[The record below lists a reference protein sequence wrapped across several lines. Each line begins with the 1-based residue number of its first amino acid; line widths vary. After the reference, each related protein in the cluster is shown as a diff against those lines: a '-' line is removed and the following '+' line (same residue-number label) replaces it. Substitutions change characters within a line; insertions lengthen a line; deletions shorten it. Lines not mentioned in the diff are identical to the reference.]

1 MSNTVQKMLSGTLY
15 VILAV
20 VLVGA
25 VILILPVYWKYVTMQ
40 DENTRMEQEYRALR
54 EEQQRML
61 KEVHDLE
68 SESLAVEKIA
78 REKYNLCRKNEQA
91 VKTCHGS
98 AFVMWSACRPVVGGL
113 ALIDV
118 SAVGSHILP
127 SRRREYCAFKTF
139 SQWECTE
146 RLNGG
151 DGVISRL
158 CRCRMR

>member
-78 REKYNLCRKNEQA
+78 REKYNLCRKNEQI
-91 VKTCHGS
+91 
-98 AFVMWSACRPVVGGL
+98 
-113 ALIDV
+113 LIY
-118 SAVGSHILP
+118 
-127 SRRREYCAFKTF
+127 E
-139 SQWECTE
+139 
-146 RLNGG
+146 
-151 DGVISRL
+151 
-158 CRCRMR
+158 

>member
-40 DENTRMEQEYRALR
+40 EENSRMEQEYRALR

-68 SESLAVEKIA
+68 TESLAVEKIA
-78 REKYNLCRKNEQA
+78 REKYNLCRKNEQI
-91 VKTCHGS
+91 
-98 AFVMWSACRPVVGGL
+98 
-113 ALIDV
+113 LI
-118 SAVGSHILP
+118 
-127 SRRREYCAFKTF
+127 YK
-139 SQWECTE
+139 
-146 RLNGG
+146 
-151 DGVISRL
+151 
-158 CRCRMR
+158 

>member
-61 KEVHDLE
+61 KEVHDRE

-78 REKYNLCRKNEQA
+78 REKYNLCRKNEQI
-91 VKTCHGS
+91 
-98 AFVMWSACRPVVGGL
+98 
-113 ALIDV
+113 LI
-118 SAVGSHILP
+118 
-127 SRRREYCAFKTF
+127 YK
-139 SQWECTE
+139 
-146 RLNGG
+146 
-151 DGVISRL
+151 
-158 CRCRMR
+158 

>member
-78 REKYNLCRKNEQA
+78 REKYNLCRKNEQI
-91 VKTCHGS
+91 
-98 AFVMWSACRPVVGGL
+98 
-113 ALIDV
+113 LI
-118 SAVGSHILP
+118 
-127 SRRREYCAFKTF
+127 YK
-139 SQWECTE
+139 
-146 RLNGG
+146 
-151 DGVISRL
+151 
-158 CRCRMR
+158 

>member
-15 VILAV
+15 VILAA

-78 REKYNLCRKNEQA
+78 REKYNLCRKNEQI
-91 VKTCHGS
+91 
-98 AFVMWSACRPVVGGL
+98 
-113 ALIDV
+113 LI
-118 SAVGSHILP
+118 
-127 SRRREYCAFKTF
+127 YK
-139 SQWECTE
+139 
-146 RLNGG
+146 
-151 DGVISRL
+151 
-158 CRCRMR
+158 

>member
-1 MSNTVQKMLSGTLY
+1 MSNTIQKMLSGTLY

-40 DENTRMEQEYRALR
+40 DENSRMEREYRALR

-78 REKYNLCRKNEQA
+78 REKYNLCRKNEQI
-91 VKTCHGS
+91 
-98 AFVMWSACRPVVGGL
+98 
-113 ALIDV
+113 LI
-118 SAVGSHILP
+118 
-127 SRRREYCAFKTF
+127 YK
-139 SQWECTE
+139 
-146 RLNGG
+146 
-151 DGVISRL
+151 
-158 CRCRMR
+158 

>member
-1 MSNTVQKMLSGTLY
+1 MSNTIQKMLSGTLY

-68 SESLAVEKIA
+68 TESLAVEKIA
-78 REKYNLCRKNEQA
+78 REKYNLCRKNEQI
-91 VKTCHGS
+91 
-98 AFVMWSACRPVVGGL
+98 
-113 ALIDV
+113 LI
-118 SAVGSHILP
+118 
-127 SRRREYCAFKTF
+127 YK
-139 SQWECTE
+139 
-146 RLNGG
+146 
-151 DGVISRL
+151 
-158 CRCRMR
+158 

>member
-1 MSNTVQKMLSGTLY
+1 MSNTIQRMLSGTLY

-40 DENTRMEQEYRALR
+40 DENSRMEQEYRALR

-78 REKYNLCRKNEQA
+78 REKYNLCRKNEQI
-91 VKTCHGS
+91 
-98 AFVMWSACRPVVGGL
+98 
-113 ALIDV
+113 LI
-118 SAVGSHILP
+118 
-127 SRRREYCAFKTF
+127 YK
-139 SQWECTE
+139 
-146 RLNGG
+146 
-151 DGVISRL
+151 
-158 CRCRMR
+158 

>member
-40 DENTRMEQEYRALR
+40 DENTRMEQEYRTLR

-78 REKYNLCRKNEQA
+78 REKYNLCRKNEQI
-91 VKTCHGS
+91 
-98 AFVMWSACRPVVGGL
+98 
-113 ALIDV
+113 LI
-118 SAVGSHILP
+118 
-127 SRRREYCAFKTF
+127 YK
-139 SQWECTE
+139 
-146 RLNGG
+146 
-151 DGVISRL
+151 
-158 CRCRMR
+158 

>member
-78 REKYNLCRKNEQA
+78 REKSNLCRKNEQI
-91 VKTCHGS
+91 
-98 AFVMWSACRPVVGGL
+98 
-113 ALIDV
+113 LI
-118 SAVGSHILP
+118 
-127 SRRREYCAFKTF
+127 YK
-139 SQWECTE
+139 
-146 RLNGG
+146 
-151 DGVISRL
+151 
-158 CRCRMR
+158 

>member
-1 MSNTVQKMLSGTLY
+1 MSNTIQKMLSGTLY

-40 DENTRMEQEYRALR
+40 DENSRMEQEYRALR

-78 REKYNLCRKNEQA
+78 REKYNLCRQNEQI
-91 VKTCHGS
+91 
-98 AFVMWSACRPVVGGL
+98 
-113 ALIDV
+113 LI
-118 SAVGSHILP
+118 
-127 SRRREYCAFKTF
+127 YK
-139 SQWECTE
+139 
-146 RLNGG
+146 
-151 DGVISRL
+151 
-158 CRCRMR
+158 

>member
-40 DENTRMEQEYRALR
+40 DENTRMEREYRALR

-78 REKYNLCRKNEQA
+78 REKYNLCRKNEQI
-91 VKTCHGS
+91 
-98 AFVMWSACRPVVGGL
+98 
-113 ALIDV
+113 LI
-118 SAVGSHILP
+118 
-127 SRRREYCAFKTF
+127 YK
-139 SQWECTE
+139 
-146 RLNGG
+146 
-151 DGVISRL
+151 
-158 CRCRMR
+158 

>member
-1 MSNTVQKMLSGTLY
+1 MSNTGQKMLSGTLY

-78 REKYNLCRKNEQA
+78 REKYNLCRKNEQI
-91 VKTCHGS
+91 
-98 AFVMWSACRPVVGGL
+98 
-113 ALIDV
+113 LI
-118 SAVGSHILP
+118 
-127 SRRREYCAFKTF
+127 YK
-139 SQWECTE
+139 
-146 RLNGG
+146 
-151 DGVISRL
+151 
-158 CRCRMR
+158 

>member
-1 MSNTVQKMLSGTLY
+1 MSNTIQKMLSGTLY

-40 DENTRMEQEYRALR
+40 DENSRMEQEYRALR

-78 REKYNLCRKNEQA
+78 REKYNLCRQNEQIPIY
-91 VKTCHGS
+91 K
-98 AFVMWSACRPVVGGL
+98 
-113 ALIDV
+113 
-118 SAVGSHILP
+118 
-127 SRRREYCAFKTF
+127 
-139 SQWECTE
+139 
-146 RLNGG
+146 
-151 DGVISRL
+151 
-158 CRCRMR
+158 

>member
-78 REKYNLCRKNEQA
+78 REKYNLCRQNEQI
-91 VKTCHGS
+91 
-98 AFVMWSACRPVVGGL
+98 
-113 ALIDV
+113 LI
-118 SAVGSHILP
+118 
-127 SRRREYCAFKTF
+127 YK
-139 SQWECTE
+139 
-146 RLNGG
+146 
-151 DGVISRL
+151 
-158 CRCRMR
+158 

>member
-25 VILILPVYWKYVTMQ
+25 VVLILPVYWKYVTMQ

-78 REKYNLCRKNEQA
+78 REKYNLCRKNEQI
-91 VKTCHGS
+91 
-98 AFVMWSACRPVVGGL
+98 
-113 ALIDV
+113 LI
-118 SAVGSHILP
+118 
-127 SRRREYCAFKTF
+127 YK
-139 SQWECTE
+139 
-146 RLNGG
+146 
-151 DGVISRL
+151 
-158 CRCRMR
+158 

>member
-1 MSNTVQKMLSGTLY
+1 MSNTIQKMLSGTLY

-40 DENTRMEQEYRALR
+40 DENTRMEREYRALR

-78 REKYNLCRKNEQA
+78 REKYNLCRKNEQI
-91 VKTCHGS
+91 
-98 AFVMWSACRPVVGGL
+98 
-113 ALIDV
+113 LI
-118 SAVGSHILP
+118 
-127 SRRREYCAFKTF
+127 YK
-139 SQWECTE
+139 
-146 RLNGG
+146 
-151 DGVISRL
+151 
-158 CRCRMR
+158 

>member
-25 VILILPVYWKYVTMQ
+25 VILILPVYWKYVNMQ

-78 REKYNLCRKNEQA
+78 REKYNLCRRNEQI
-91 VKTCHGS
+91 
-98 AFVMWSACRPVVGGL
+98 
-113 ALIDV
+113 LI
-118 SAVGSHILP
+118 
-127 SRRREYCAFKTF
+127 YK
-139 SQWECTE
+139 
-146 RLNGG
+146 
-151 DGVISRL
+151 
-158 CRCRMR
+158 

>member
-1 MSNTVQKMLSGTLY
+1 MSNTIQKMLSGTLY

-78 REKYNLCRKNEQA
+78 REKYNLCRKNEQI
-91 VKTCHGS
+91 
-98 AFVMWSACRPVVGGL
+98 
-113 ALIDV
+113 LI
-118 SAVGSHILP
+118 
-127 SRRREYCAFKTF
+127 YK
-139 SQWECTE
+139 
-146 RLNGG
+146 
-151 DGVISRL
+151 
-158 CRCRMR
+158 

>member
-78 REKYNLCRKNEQA
+78 R
-91 VKTCHGS
+91 
-98 AFVMWSACRPVVGGL
+98 
-113 ALIDV
+113 
-118 SAVGSHILP
+118 
-127 SRRREYCAFKTF
+127 
-139 SQWECTE
+139 
-146 RLNGG
+146 
-151 DGVISRL
+151 
-158 CRCRMR
+158 